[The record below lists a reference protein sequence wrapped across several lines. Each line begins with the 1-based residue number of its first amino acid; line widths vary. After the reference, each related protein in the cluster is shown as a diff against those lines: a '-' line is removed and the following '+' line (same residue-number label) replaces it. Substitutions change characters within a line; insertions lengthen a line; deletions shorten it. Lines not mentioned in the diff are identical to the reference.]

1 MTPSDQSPNPFEP
14 SRIDPLDSRSI
25 EWENQDASVLSNQ
38 IIVAALCMGVI
49 TFGGFTLFQSGF
61 MFILLPS
68 MTTLIG
74 VFAAVSAIV
83 MSFLVPAFM
92 GHLSATRL
100 GSAQEA
106 AAEIVKKLFSIYQV
120 QLIIGCAFL
129 EGAAF
134 LNVILY
140 QLSHNIMSVAS
151 AAMCVALMVV
161 RIPTKAKIQ
170 DWIASRLPG

>member
-1 MTPSDQSPNPFEP
+1 MNPSDQSPNPFEP

-25 EWENQDASVLSNQ
+25 EWENQAASVLTSQ
-38 IIVAALCMGVI
+38 IIVAALCMGVL
-49 TFGGFTLFQSGF
+49 TFGGFALFQSGF
-61 MFILLPS
+61 KFVLPPT

-74 VFAAVSAIV
+74 VFAAVSAIA

-100 GSAQEA
+100 GASQEA
-106 AAEIVKKLFSIYQV
+106 VTEIVKKLFSVYQV

-140 QLSHNIMSVAS
+140 QTSHNIMSIVS
-151 AAMCVALMVV
+151 AALCVALMVV

-170 DWIASRLPG
+170 DWIAGRLPG